1 MLKMKALSSI
11 AATFTMSAILL
22 GANATNGK
30 QNAIEACAD
39 SIPTITVSHS
49 DMSFANTGYS
59 TYRIEGEHLNHDEVL
74 TDNNGN
80 VYSERV
86 NETNRP
92 RTSNE
97 QCTSH
102 WKSGYG
108 KFNIVSNA
116 NSALTVRFIFSIAE
130 YGGGRGE
137 NMWSLYFGSK
147 DAEPYRPVGDL
158 LVGSGTDY
166 TFWRWTQIEID
177 HDFTLLPGTNEVF
190 LGTGLANR
198 FCNLDYIDIKVIG
211 HDSVNLNG
219 LGTYTLEGEFLDK
232 SGWTARKDMIDAG
245 QTNYLERPASNL
257 TPSTS
262 NGYSIARYVGGTT
275 FSLDFSA
282 QAETKFTLAV
292 VLALYQVV
300 NFNDLILVTLDGES
314 MPNPTPGSI
323 GGHTDTNL
331 YYYWQSANLGEYT
344 VSEGNHQVNITI
356 NTMPNI
362 DCFTF
367 TVTKYNGVGV
377 DNIVSYQPTEAVTS
391 DYYDNNKKL
400 LITDSSL
407 SPQRGFDSIKGASF
421 ENAIVDGSG
430 SRLLLTLDQKV
441 SYYEGNYIGV
451 NAASSVDKDVTL
463 KVYCGSKLLGS
474 NVVALSPV
482 EYRFYLSEGDT
493 GFIQIELTNIGSGA
507 IYLKWINI
515 YGYTLSEFVDLSGVD
530 TFGTTLNTKLQCNS
544 AGSRNYS
551 QTDWE
556 DVKEAFNNLTEEEKR
571 VVRASVANEIG
582 TSDLNK
588 GLSKYDYIC
597 AKYAG
602 KDTYTTDFIGREY
615 SYSALKAHFGINTFN
630 VFSTDNLSTIAI
642 ITAFIGIFSLA
653 FVILKRRKQ
662 QY

>member
-1 MLKMKALSSI
+1 MVKMKALPSI

-22 GANATNGK
+22 GAIVTNGK
-30 QNAIEACAD
+30 QNIVETRAA
-39 SIPTITVSHS
+39 SIPAITVSHS
-49 DMSFANTGYS
+49 DMSFANTGYA
-59 TYRIEGEHLNHDEVL
+59 TYRIEGENLNHDEVSSDSSGL
-74 TDNNGN
+74 
-80 VYSERV
+80 YSERV
-86 NETNRP
+86 DTNNRS

-102 WKSGYG
+102 WQSGYG

-147 DAEPYRPVGDL
+147 DADPYRPVGDL
-158 LVGSGTDY
+158 NVGQGTSY
-166 TFWRWTQIEID
+166 LYWHWTQIEID
-177 HDFTLLPGTNEVF
+177 HDFTLLPGTNEIF
-190 LGTGLANR
+190 LGTGLAGK
-198 FCNLDYIDIKVIG
+198 FCNLDYIDVKVIG

-232 SGWTARKDMIDAG
+232 SGWTAREDMINAG
-245 QTNYLERPASNL
+245 RTEYLEQPASNL

-262 NGYSIARYVGGTT
+262 NGYSIARYVSSTT
-275 FSLDFSA
+275 FTLDFTA

-292 VLALYQVV
+292 VLALYEAID
-300 NFNDLILVTLDGES
+300 FNDKILITLDGES
-314 MPNPTPGSI
+314 MPNPTPGSV
-323 GGHTDTNL
+323 GGHTSANL

-344 VSEGNHQVNITI
+344 VDEGTHQVDITI
-356 NTMPNI
+356 LTQPNI

-377 DNIVSYQPTEAVTS
+377 DNIVSYQPTEAVAS
-391 DYYDNNKKL
+391 DYYDDGEKL
-400 LITDSSL
+400 LITDSSV
-407 SPQRGFDSIKGASF
+407 SPQRGFDGIKGASF
-421 ENAIVDGSG
+421 EDADVDGSG

-451 NAASSVDKDVTL
+451 NAASSIDKDVTL

-493 GFIQIELTNIGSGA
+493 GFIQIELTNTGSGA

-530 TFGTTLNTKLQCNS
+530 SFGTILNTKLQCNN

-556 DVKEAFNNLTEEEKR
+556 DVEEAFNNLTTEEKR
-571 VVRASVANEIG
+571 VVGASVANENG
-582 TSDLNK
+582 TSNLNK

-602 KDTYTTDFIGREY
+602 KDAYTTDFIGREY
-615 SYSALKAHFGINTFN
+615 SYSALGANFGIYKLNL
-630 VFSTDNLSTIAI
+630 FSSDNLSTIVI
-642 ITAFIGIFSLA
+642 ITTFISISLLA
-653 FVILKRRKQ
+653 FVIVKRRKEQ
-662 QY
+662 Q